1 MATQSIPERA
11 AAVTFRGSP
20 MTLVGSELNA
30 GDPAPAFTL
39 STTSL
44 EPYTLETAT
53 DSGKRAVLL
62 IVVPSLDTG
71 VCSKEADTF
80 YQRLGELPAGV
91 VAAVVS
97 LDLPFAQARW
107 AAEHGVE
114 DKLVFLS
121 AYRDHDFGASYGV
134 LIKELGLLA
143 RSEFVIGKDKL
154 LAYAHVVPE
163 VAEEPDYDTTL
174 AAAAKAAG

>member
-1 MATQSIPERA
+1 MATQSIPERP
-11 AAVTFRGSP
+11 AAVTFHGTP
-20 MTLVGSELNA
+20 MTLLGAELRA
-30 GDPAPAFTL
+30 GDSAPSFSL

-44 EPYTLETAT
+44 ESYTLEAAT
-53 DSGKRAVLL
+53 DGGKRAVLL

-71 VCSKEADTF
+71 VCSKETDTF
-80 YQRLGELPAGV
+80 YKRLGELPAGV

-107 AAEHGVE
+107 AAEHGVGE
-114 DKLVFLS
+114 SLVLLS
-121 AYRDHDFGASYGV
+121 AYREHDFGASYGV

-143 RSEFVIGKDKL
+143 RSEFVIAKDGT

-163 VAEEPDYDTTL
+163 VAEEPDYDATL
-174 AAAAKAAG
+174 AAAARAAT

>member
-20 MTLVGSELNA
+20 MTLVGSELRA

-53 DSGKRAVLL
+53 DGGKRAVLL

-71 VCSKEADTF
+71 VCSKETDTF
-80 YQRLGELPAGV
+80 YRRLGELPAGV

-114 DKLVFLS
+114 GLVFLS
-121 AYRDHDFGASYGV
+121 AYREHDFGASYGV

-143 RSEFVIGKDKL
+143 RSEFVIGKDMT

-163 VAEEPDYDTTL
+163 VAEEPDYDATL
-174 AAAAKAAG
+174 AAAAKAAKA